1 MASAHRISDCIR
13 VANLAKQ
20 KTKTVKIFVTGATG
34 VVGRR
39 VLPML
44 IGAGHEVA
52 ALSRSPAN
60 ATALQVV
67 GARPVAVSLF
77 DAAAL
82 QRALSGQD
90 AVINLATHIPS
101 SSMRVL
107 LPWAWSENDRIRKAG
122 SATIANAALLSGVR
136 QFIQESFAPVYPD
149 CGDRWIDETTPI
161 APVKY
166 NRTVASAEGAAHAFM
181 KGERDAVVLR
191 FGAFYG
197 PDSAQIEEMIGFIA
211 RGWAP
216 LPSNPA
222 AFISPVSHDDA
233 AAAVAAA
240 LNAPAGVYNVVDDE
254 PMRRRDYFGTLA
266 EALNVAPPKIPP
278 HWMAYLM
285 GSLGPLLARSQ
296 RISNRKLRAA
306 TTWRPIHPSVREGW
320 PDTIRQMREH
330 RTAPRNEP
338 AAAKTMT

>member
-1 MASAHRISDCIR
+1 
-13 VANLAKQ
+13 VN
-20 KTKTVKIFVTGATG
+20 IFVTGATG

-39 VLPML
+39 VVPTL
-44 IGAGHEVA
+44 IDAGHKVA
-52 ALSRSPAN
+52 ALSRSPEN
-60 ATALQVV
+60 AARLQAV
-67 GARPVAVSLF
+67 GARPVTVNLF

-82 QRALSGQD
+82 QRALPGQNV
-90 AVINLATHIPS
+90 VINLATHIPS

-107 LPWAWSENDRIRKAG
+107 LPWAWSENDRIRRAG
-122 SATIANAALLSGVR
+122 SATIANAALACGVR
-136 QFIQESFAPVYPD
+136 RFIQESFAPVYPD

-197 PDSAQIEEMIGFIA
+197 PDSRHIQEMIGFIA
-211 RGWAP
+211 KGWAP
-216 LPSNPA
+216 LPSDPA

-306 TTWRPIHPSVREGW
+306 TTWRPIYPSVREGW
-320 PDTIRQMREH
+320 PATIRQMREH
-330 RTAPRNEP
+330 RTPFRNAFDHGKGP
-338 AAAKTMT
+338 A

>member
-1 MASAHRISDCIR
+1 
-13 VANLAKQ
+13 
-20 KTKTVKIFVTGATG
+20 
-34 VVGRR
+34 
-39 VLPML
+39 ML
-44 IGAGHEVA
+44 VDAGHEVV

-60 ATALQVV
+60 ATRLQAA
-67 GARPVAVSLF
+67 GARPVSVSLF

-82 QRALSGQD
+82 QRALRGQD

-122 SATIANAALLSGVR
+122 SATIANAALASGVR
-136 QFIQESFAPVYPD
+136 RFIQESFAPVYPD

-166 NRTVASAEGAAHAFM
+166 NRTVASAEAAAREFMRGAR
-181 KGERDAVVLR
+181 EAVVLR

-197 PDSAQIEEMIGFIA
+197 PDSVHIEEMISFVA

-216 LPSNPA
+216 LPSDPA
-222 AFISPVSHDDA
+222 AFISPLSHDDA
-233 AAAVAAA
+233 AAAVLAA
-240 LNAPAGVYNVVDDE
+240 LNAPAGVYNVVDDQ
-254 PMRRRDYFGTLA
+254 PMRRRHYFGTLA
-266 EALNVAPPKIPP
+266 EALNVAPPKILP

-296 RISNRKLRAA
+296 RISNRKLRVA

-320 PDTIRQMREH
+320 PATIRQMREH
-330 RTAPRNEP
+330 RTAYRKEP
-338 AAAKTMT
+338 AARR